1 MDHEK
6 TSRMLANL
14 AAHHER
20 SAHPGETCNVADAIR
35 DHARHYG
42 ALADRGTGRGRGP
55 AQVATDDYRAH
66 YDTIFGKR
74 ATVGEA

>member
-1 MDHEK
+1 MNHEK

-20 SAHPGETCNVADAIR
+20 VAHPGETCNVADAIR
-35 DHARHYG
+35 EHARHHG
-42 ALADRGTGRGRGP
+42 ALADRGKGRGP
-55 AQVATDDYRAH
+55 TQVATDEYRDH